1 MELAK
6 RFLFIIERDDDADV
20 GPSLLVLLASVTL
33 PLRLLVLLL
42 RLARLPL
49 LPLLRLALL
58 LLLAW
63 LLRGARLLCGLL
75 RNRL

>member
-6 RFLFIIERDDDADV
+6 RLFFIVERDDDADV
-20 GPSLLVLLASVTL
+20 GPPLLILLASVTL
-33 PLRLLVLLL
+33 PLWLLVLLL
-42 RLARLPL
+42 LLARLPL
-49 LPLLRLALL
+49 LPLLRLPLL

-63 LLRGARLLCGLL
+63 LLLGARLLCGLV